1 MSRRLQMSMW
11 RWSKK
16 SSLLVIHYRKLIDEL
31 TINRVRRTPYQEHPI
46 HHLFE
51 DISFFSRFIRLGLP
65 VSNIHLLKTSEDVS
79 GCVVYA

>member
-51 DISFFSRFIRLGLP
+51 DISFFSRFIRLGLDMLL
-65 VSNIHLLKTSEDVS
+65 HLVRVVHSIDCDV
-79 GCVVYA
+79 GYYM